1 MKVVFVC
8 YGNTC
13 RSPMAE
19 AIFKSLVSDIEV
31 LSAGIGALEGDKAA
45 DNAIEICRLNN
56 LDLSGHK
63 AKNFRNLKIESDDLI
78 LTLTEG
84 IRDTLKDSYP
94 YMEIYTIKEY
104 AGEKGYLDIK
114 DPIGG
119 DLLIY
124 EMCFN
129 EIKEYLEKIVETHG
143 CFKCN

>member
-1 MKVVFVC
+1 MKIVFVC

-94 YMEIYTIKEY
+94 HLEIYTIKEY
-104 AGEKGYLDIK
+104 AGEKEYLDIK

-119 DLLIY
+119 DLEIY